1 MSTPQP
7 ATTQSAAPPH
17 SAVAKVLT
25 LQQEEIVREFTE
37 AYGLDRSQI
46 SFEGER
52 PSPIFDFDALSTL
65 SLALSDIPDIR
76 VEPGDF
82 NHIAGLTTAN
92 CRITLRDGRAR
103 EVYGNCLV
111 GEVMHDGSIVEDIG
125 QALNISRARALR
137 NGLRAV
143 GFDAYRAHNRAKTN
157 QQQDTPGFSDVRSK
171 ELAEIHLLGEELGY
185 IIGDDKSEWQKLI
198 DRHFE
203 GNSSSGDLN
212 DLQRSQFLGMLRA
225 WKSARLKGGAGVSTQ
240 SEKGQS

>member
-1 MSTPQP
+1 M
-7 ATTQSAAPPH
+7 
-17 SAVAKVLT
+17 
-25 LQQEEIVREFTE
+25 REFTE
-37 AYGLDRSQI
+37 AYGLDSKQI

-52 PSPIFDFDALSTL
+52 PEPIFDFDALSTL
-65 SLALSDIPDIR
+65 SLALTDIPDIR

-111 GEVMHDGSIVEDIG
+111 GEVMHDGSVVDDIG

-143 GFDAYRAHNRAKTN
+143 GFDPVRAHKLAKAN
-157 QQQDTPGFSDVRSK
+157 QQQQSTAEFSDARTR
-171 ELAEIHLLGEELGY
+171 ELAEAHILGAELGY
-185 IIGDDKSEWQKLI
+185 IVGENKTDWRKMIGTY
-198 DRHFE
+198 FE
-203 GNSSSGDLN
+203 GKSSSADLS
-212 DLQRSQFLGMLRA
+212 DLQRSQLLGMLRA
-225 WKSARLKGGAGVSTQ
+225 WKSARLKSEVGVSTE